1 MTASMTIT
9 PAITLLAGL
18 LLGNAIGRIEA
29 QPAPMKQGATNGIH
43 RESGNR
49 LPRVERHSLDEFGK
63 VEYDEIQE
71 DIQSG
76 RMLAGLF
83 GPVGLRLYSP
93 RVSDGTL
100 RSNMYLRF
108 DSSIGRRTY
117 ELAVLVTARE
127 LNQQFEW
134 TAHEPAALAA
144 GVEQSV
150 IDVVK
155 FRRPVTTALAAR
167 DALVIEL
174 GREAFRNRS
183 VGLNTF
189 NDALKVFG
197 AKDLVDIVS
206 VFGEYSSVAVL
217 LNVFDQRLRDS
228 QAPLLP
234 TQ

>member
-1 MTASMTIT
+1 MTASTT
-9 PAITLLAGL
+9 LLPVLTLLAGL
-18 LLGNAIGRIEA
+18 LLGNAIGRISA
-29 QPAPMKQGATNGIH
+29 QAAHVDQGAPNGIH

-49 LPRVERHSLDEFGK
+49 LPVISRDNLDEFGK
-63 VEYDEIQE
+63 FEYDEIQE
-71 DIQSG
+71 DIRTG

-83 GPVGLRLYSP
+83 GPVGIRLYSP
-93 RVSDGTL
+93 SVSDGTL

-108 DSSIGRRTY
+108 DSGIGRRTY

-134 TAHEPAALAA
+134 TAHERAALNA
-144 GVEQSV
+144 GVDQAV

-155 FRRPVTTALAAR
+155 FRRPVTTVAAR
-167 DALVIEL
+167 DALVIQL
-174 GREAFRNRS
+174 GREAFRNRA

-189 NDALKVFG
+189 NETLNVFG
-197 AKDLVDIVS
+197 AKNLVDIVS
-206 VFGEYSSVAVL
+206 VFGEYSSMAVL

-234 TQ
+234 VQ